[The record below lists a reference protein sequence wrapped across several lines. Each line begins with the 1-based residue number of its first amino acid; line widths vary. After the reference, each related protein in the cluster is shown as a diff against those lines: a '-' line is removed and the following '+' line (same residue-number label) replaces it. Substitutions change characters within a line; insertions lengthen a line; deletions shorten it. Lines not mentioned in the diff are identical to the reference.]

1 MMISISPEF
10 PAVYL
15 LVFPGVQSASALLR
29 AGWGCNTKHKAT
41 PRSTAA
47 RRGDQPSPSP
57 RQATSPRLARHRH
70 RLSSSAH
77 CEDVGPG
84 TVSVLMV
91 S

>member
-1 MMISISPEF
+1 MSIQMMVAISPEF

-47 RRGDQPSPSP
+47 RRGDQPSPSQRRSQP
-57 RQATSPRLARHRH
+57 K
-70 RLSSSAH
+70 
-77 CEDVGPG
+77 VGPAPAPAQ
-84 TVSVLMV
+84 LICPL
-91 S
+91 

>member
-1 MMISISPEF
+1 MMVSISPEF

-47 RRGDQPSPSP
+47 RRGDQPSPS
-57 RQATSPRLARHRH
+57 ARR
-70 RLSSSAH
+70 SQPK
-77 CEDVGPG
+77 VGPAPAPAHLPIVRTWDQG
-84 TVSVLMV
+84 QCRY
-91 S
+91 